1 MYVTHKSHHGRKA
14 AEPEFDPEQVK
25 ITYTY
30 NLPTKPAM
38 QCALSYK
45 VHSDGAVDVN
55 LHMGASNQ
63 VGELPE
69 YSVIFTVDADF
80 GNLTWYGHGPAET
93 YADRDHA
100 KLGVYRSSVL
110 DTVAGYLVPQESGN
124 HTNEL
129 PPVLHTY
136 IRVGLAQMGIGGD
149 DTWGALVHPEY
160 MIDNSKPLDL
170 TFTFRGI

>member
-1 MYVTHKSHHGRKA
+1 
-14 AEPEFDPEQVK
+14 
-25 ITYTY
+25 
-30 NLPTKPAM
+30 
-38 QCALSYK
+38 
-45 VHSDGAVDVN
+45 
-55 LHMGASNQ
+55 
-63 VGELPE
+63 
-69 YSVIFTVDADF
+69 VIFTVDADF
-80 GNLTWYGHGPAET
+80 NNLTWYGHGPAET

-100 KLGVYRSSVL
+100 KLGVYRSGVV

-124 HTNEL
+124 HTEVRWAEVTDDLGRGIRIEGDKLSLSVSPWTPHEIDNALHPNEL